1 MPITI
6 VSVVLFREKNQ
17 NCYCQSWES
26 LVWHH
31 IGRSGGLHTG
41 TLARQEL
48 SAKNCIMKDKAE
60 EELEAK
66 GTEDGSGPAQGRG
79 GGVGKTGAP
88 SC

>member
-1 MPITI
+1 MLLPVMGITG
-6 VSVVLFREKNQ
+6 VASHRTQWRAAHRYASKA
-17 NCYCQSWES
+17 
-26 LVWHH
+26 
-31 IGRSGGLHTG
+31 G
-41 TLARQEL
+41 TI
-48 SAKNCIMKDKAE
+48 SIMKDKAE